1 MKVVLQRVSRG
12 SVSVSGVQ
20 IAEITRGLV
29 VLLGVGPDDTR
40 EVAQTLANKT
50 AQLRIFPDNQG
61 KMNLSLLDV
70 GGSALVVPQFTLYA
84 NTSRGHRPSFT
95 KAAPPEIA
103 RPLVA
108 YFASCLQD
116 LGVLTE
122 QGEFGAHMLLEI
134 LNDGPVT
141 ITIETE

>member
-12 SVSVSGVQ
+12 SVSVGGVL
-20 IAEITRGLV
+20 IAEITQGLV

-40 EVAQTLANKT
+40 EVAQTLAKKI
-50 AQLRIFPDNQG
+50 AQLRIFPDDQG

-70 GGSALVVPQFTLYA
+70 GGSALVVPQFTLFA
-84 NTSRGHRPSFT
+84 DTSRGHRPSFI

-103 RPLVA
+103 RPLAA
-108 YFASCLQD
+108 YFASYLQD
-116 LGVLTE
+116 LGVPTE
-122 QGEFGAHMLLEI
+122 QGEFGAHMRVEI

-141 ITIETE
+141 ITIEV

>member
-40 EVAQTLANKT
+40 EVAQTLANKI
-50 AQLRIFPDNQG
+50 AQLRIFPDDQG

-70 GGSALVVPQFTLYA
+70 GGSALVVPQFTLFA

-122 QGEFGAHMLLEI
+122 QGEFGAHMLVEI

-141 ITIETE
+141 VTIETE